1 MNKIK
6 QFYSSP
12 TAELLVVRFEGGFLT
27 STFGDNG
34 TENGNPINPEEGD
47 GWGPGW
53 GNN

>member
-27 STFGDNG
+27 GSPFGEKGAAGGIMTVNDHG
-34 TENGNPINPEEGD
+34 ED
-47 GWGPGW
+47 DDSLY
-53 GNN
+53 

>member
-27 STFGDNG
+27 GTNFGTDGAAGGVMNV
-34 TENGNPINPEEGD
+34 NDHGD
-47 GWGPGW
+47 DDDSLF
-53 GNN
+53 

>member
-27 STFGDNG
+27 GTGNITGQG
-34 TENGNPINPEEGD
+34 TEQGNSRGGEDETDYIFG
-47 GWGPGW
+47 
-53 GNN
+53 